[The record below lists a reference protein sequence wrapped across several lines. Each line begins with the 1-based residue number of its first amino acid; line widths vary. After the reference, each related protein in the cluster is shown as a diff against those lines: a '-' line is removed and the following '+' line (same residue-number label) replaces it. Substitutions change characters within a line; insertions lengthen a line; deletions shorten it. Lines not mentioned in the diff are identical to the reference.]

1 MNHPTISQLV
11 ARVYAESYHC
21 HDFAC
26 VISAK
31 THLDPQL
38 AVKLAEYARRLHAT
52 ALEIQNHATGNPAP
66 APAP

>member
-1 MNHPTISQLV
+1 M
-11 ARVYAESYHC
+11 AEIIDGKALAQALSETTKAEVEAIRAAHG
-21 HDFAC
+21 
-26 VISAK
+26 I
-31 THLDPQL
+31 TPGL